1 MTTIFILTTYKL
13 LTLNGVYLTFK
24 VNNAYKKVIHILYTS
39 FEHFLHMTLKKTAEG
54 QQIYHEPVLANE
66 VCEGLNLKN
75 KKNIVD
81 CTLGLGG
88 HTRLILQNLG
98 KKGRVFCFELDTDNL
113 KLAKKALRSFGDKVV
128 YIHSNFEHLAE
139 ELKKLR
145 IKSVDGI
152 LIDLGLSSPQID
164 VGERGF
170 SFLREGPLDMRFDRK
185 QLLTAAEVINRYSA
199 NELTRIFQ
207 EYGEE
212 RFARKIALNIVK
224 RRKGRSFKTTTEL
237 ARFIEKLLKRKS
249 HIHPATRIFQALRIE
264 VNHELEALKNVL
276 PQAVALLKSKGRL
289 AVISYHSL
297 EDRIVKQFFKQN
309 ARSFINETNKLTT
322 THLQPV
328 LKIINKKPAGPSVE
342 EIVKNPRSRS
352 AKLRVAEKI

>member
-1 MTTIFILTTYKL
+1 MDK
-13 LTLNGVYLTFK
+13 TLENR
-24 VNNAYKKVIHILYTS
+24 
-39 FEHFLHMTLKKTAEG
+39 
-54 QQIYHEPVLANE
+54 QIYHDPVLTNE

-98 KKGRVFCFELDTDNL
+98 SQGKMFCFELDADNL
-113 KLAKKALRSFGDKVV
+113 KLAKKALRSFGDRVV
-128 YIHSNFEHLAE
+128 YIQENFENLTEA
-139 ELKKLR
+139 LKKLR

-152 LIDLGLSSPQID
+152 LLDLGLSSPQVD
-164 VGERGF
+164 VAERGF
-170 SFLREGPLDMRFDRK
+170 SFLREGPLDMRFNRK
-185 QLLTAAEVINRYSA
+185 QSLTAAEIVNRYPASD
-199 NELTRIFQ
+199 LTRIFQ

-212 RFARKIALNIVK
+212 RFARKIALAIVK
-224 RRKGRSFKTTTEL
+224 RRKSRAFKTTTEL

-276 PQAVALLKSKGRL
+276 PQAVEFLKTKGRL
-289 AVISYHSL
+289 VIISYHSL
-297 EDRIVKQFFKQN
+297 EDRIVKQFFKDN
-309 ARSFINETNKLTT
+309 ARSFLNESNKLTT
-322 THLQPV
+322 TYLKPT
-328 LKIINKKPAGPSVE
+328 LKIISKKPIVSSFE
-342 EIVKNPRSRS
+342 EVGKNPRSRS

>member
-1 MTTIFILTTYKL
+1 M
-13 LTLNGVYLTFK
+13 
-24 VNNAYKKVIHILYTS
+24 YTS
-39 FEHFLHMTLKKTAEG
+39 FEHFLHMALQKTAENK
-54 QQIYHEPVLANE
+54 QIYHEPVLANE

-88 HTRLILQNLG
+88 HTQIILQNLG
-98 KKGRVFCFELDTDNL
+98 SQGRVFGFELDADNL
-113 KLAKKALRSFGDKVV
+113 KLAKKNLRSFGDKVT
-128 YIHSNFEHLAE
+128 YIHSNFERLSE

-152 LIDLGLSSPQID
+152 LIDLGLSSPQVDIA
-164 VGERGF
+164 ERGF

-185 QLLTAAEVINRYSA
+185 QPLTAALVVNRYSA
-199 NELTRIFQ
+199 TDLTRIFQ

-212 RFARKIALNIVK
+212 AFARKIALAITK
-224 RRKGRSFKTTTEL
+224 RRKSRAFKTTTEL

-264 VNHELEALKNVL
+264 VNHELDALKNVL
-276 PQAVALLKSKGRL
+276 PQAVTLLKPKGRL

-297 EDRIVKQFFKQN
+297 EDRIVKQFFKEN
-309 ARSFINETNKLTT
+309 ARSFLNESNKLTT
-322 THLQPV
+322 TYLQPT
-328 LKIINKKPAGPSVE
+328 LKIITKKPVTPSAE

-352 AKLRVAEKI
+352 AKLRIAEKI